1 MRLYFTSSF
10 ICLCFSCSVM
20 LDFIKD
26 LTSTGFVKGPGSAC
40 DFKNSSISSLSD
52 SFLKF
57 KYPCFE

>member
-57 KYPCFE
+57 KYSCFE